1 MLLCVGS
8 QLFVAGCTMVQLRL
22 GFFEGQIL
30 SALFA
35 IQFGVL
41 LSNFINVGRALV
53 DQLGLTYP
61 FIG

>member
-1 MLLCVGS
+1 
-8 QLFVAGCTMVQLRL
+8 MVQLRL